1 MSSLYAIITTD
12 KPGSKAVRM
21 GKLKDHLA
29 HIENV
34 LDRIAIAGPMRTA
47 DGEFSGSLLVIKAES
62 EADAR
67 AFLEQDPYFAADIW
81 SEIRIEAFAGAAGD
95 WVGGKTW

>member
-1 MSSLYAIITTD
+1 MSTLYAIMITD
-12 KPGSKAVRM
+12 KPGSKATRM

-29 HIENV
+29 HIEKV
-34 LDRIAIAGPMRTA
+34 LDRIAIAGPLRHP
-47 DGEFSGSLLVIKAES
+47 DGEFAGSLLVIKAES

-81 SEIRIEAFAGAAGD
+81 SDIRIEAFNGAAGD